1 MKNNIPK
8 LFKGGISTDKRG
20 SVSFNNNLTFEKKI
34 KRFYLVENFKK
45 NFVRAWH
52 GHKIEEKFILC
63 IKGRAKVS
71 AVKINNFINPSKKF
85 KPFHFILDSKIPNVV
100 HVPAGYANGSKSISK
115 DMKLLIFS
123 TSTLNQSLKD
133 DFRFS
138 EKYWKL

>member
-20 SVSFNNNLTFEKKI
+20 SVSFNNNLKFEKKI

-45 NFVRAWH
+45 NFARAWH

-71 AVKINNFINPSKKF
+71 AVKINNFTNPSKKF

-100 HVPAGYANGSKSISK
+100 HVPAGYANGSKSLSK